1 MSVIS
6 SWPFSP
12 PLKRTNT
19 KKDITK
25 KNAKLQNQKDH
36 MLIEIKG
43 YAKFERVL
51 WGEVDKGC
59 SNMLVVI
66 ASVWRMGRRCGV
78 VWYDFD
84 GYFNILRV

>member
-1 MSVIS
+1 
-6 SWPFSP
+6 
-12 PLKRTNT
+12 
-19 KKDITK
+19 
-25 KNAKLQNQKDH
+25 